1 MSSLFF
7 TLLNAFAL
15 LGWSAVLLITLARS
29 VDSELWLYVEAASHI
44 RPLLLGL
51 EAVCLVEVTRIALG
65 MLRGNLVLGTVLHAI
80 RLTCLSYV
88 LGDDAISVAV
98 LFSWSLTEVTR

>member
-1 MSSLFF
+1 MSSIFF

-15 LGWSAVLLITLARS
+15 LGWSVVLLITLAGS
-29 VDSELWLYVEAASHI
+29 FNSEHWLYVEAASHI

-65 MLRGNLVLGTVLHAI
+65 MLRGNLILGAVLHAI
-80 RLTCLSYV
+80 RLSCLSYV
-88 LGDDAISVAV
+88 IGDDATSVAV
-98 LFSWSLTEVTR
+98 LYSWSLTEVAR

>member
-29 VDSELWLYVEAASHI
+29 VDLYVEAASHI

-65 MLRGNLVLGTVLHAI
+65 MLRGNLVLGAVLHAI

-88 LGDDAISVAV
+88 IGDDAISVAV